1 MKTGFF
7 KGVALSGVAML
18 AFAQPASALTIG
30 FEAVGNELRIV
41 ASDLGDEIIA
51 AWDFDIVFDNA
62 LTVDDAFSDGQLGDV
77 NVDTIFDWDD
87 SPGLVDIFEVSFL
100 SDVELADLQD
110 GDSLLLATIR
120 FEQDLAGREFAF
132 VWNDFNDVKCANN
145 RVCFPVREVMEP
157 GSLAML
163 GLGLFGFGLSR
174 RRLAR

>member
-30 FEAVGNELRIV
+30 FEAVGTDLRIV
-41 ASDLGDEIIA
+41 ATNLGDDIIA
-51 AWDFDIVFDNA
+51 AWDFDIVFDDS
-62 LTVDDAFSDGQLGDV
+62 LTVADAFSDGQLGEV
-77 NVDTIFDWDD
+77 NEDTIFDWFD

-100 SDVELADLQD
+100 SDQELADLQN

-120 FEQDLAGREFAF
+120 FDQDLEGQEFAF
-132 VWNDFNDVKCANN
+132 VWDEFNDVKCANN
-145 RVCFPVREVMEP
+145 RVCFPPRQVVEP
-157 GSLAML
+157 GSLAIL